1 MVPANKMRWS
11 FIGGIPRTNGR
22 LATRTIGTARE
33 KSTIRYQQG
42 VKRAFDLFASS
53 VGLVLLWPLILAIV
67 WAVRITSP
75 GPSFFRQTRIGLN
88 GKPFQLMKFR
98 TMIWNHSNGSTITTD
113 DDERLTD
120 FGKWLR
126 KYKLDELPQLWN
138 VIKGDMSL
146 VGPRPDVPGYADRLK
161 GRERA
166 VLSVRPGITGP
177 ASIKYAREEELLGR
191 VNGSKKYNDE
201 VIFPDKVRINLEYI
215 ESWNFHKDIFLILRT
230 LVNSARGF

>member
-1 MVPANKMRWS
+1 MVPANKMRLNFLGS
-11 FIGGIPRTNGR
+11 IPRTNRR
-22 LATRTIGTARE
+22 LATRTTGTVRE
-33 KSTIRYQQG
+33 KSTIRYQRSI
-42 VKRAFDLFASS
+42 KRVFDVFASS
-53 VGLVLLWPLILAIV
+53 VGLVILWPLILGIA
-67 WAVRITSP
+67 WAVRITSS
-75 GPSFFRQTRIGLN
+75 GPSFYRQTRIGLH
-88 GKPFQLMKFR
+88 GKPFQLLKFR
-98 TMIWNHSNGSTITTD
+98 TMVWDHSNTSTITTA

-120 FGKWLR
+120 LGKWLR

-138 VIKGDMSL
+138 VVKGDMSL

-191 VNGSKKYNDE
+191 VNGSKKFNDE

-215 ESWNFHKDIFLILRT
+215 ESWNFRKDIFLILKT
-230 LVNSARGF
+230 LVNSARGL